1 MKPTNSRFAPL
12 DVSNRDPASTL
23 SDSAVET
30 LKETSPEPKL
40 EAYDLL
46 HRRFQPRSGLNFLP
60 RTTIQALKYSSLS
73 PSSPLTRFFFFQPQE

>member
-12 DVSNRDPASTL
+12 DVSNPDLASTL

-40 EAYDLL
+40 EASDLL
-46 HRRFQPRSGLNFLP
+46 HRHSQPRSGLNSLP
-60 RTTIQALKYSSLS
+60 RTTVQALKHLSLS
-73 PSSPLTRFFFFQPQE
+73 PSSPLTRFFFFQP